1 MMQSISE
8 LAALTGMGRGTVK
21 TRLAL
26 LTPTKEGTALLYESK
41 EALPLLYRVG
51 VDGEALDPRRERALL
66 DRERRLALEMANAK
80 TRGDLIPKEEVA
92 QTWVAL
98 VTIARGRLLA
108 LPSRVAPQ
116 VLRLHDLRQIED
128 TLSGE
133 IVVIL
138 EELAG
143 GAEEVESV
151 ASGPA

>member
-21 TRLAL
+21 NRLAL

-51 VDGEALDPRRERALL
+51 TDQEALNPQVERVLL
-66 DRERRLALEMANAK
+66 DRERRRSLELANAK
-80 TRGDLIPKEEVA
+80 TTGDLLPREEVA
-92 QTWVAL
+92 KAWSDQ
-98 VTIARGRLLA
+98 IAIAKARLLA
-108 LPSRVAPQ
+108 LPGRMAPA
-116 VLRLHDLRQIED
+116 VLRLKDMRSVEKTLRDGIY
-128 TLSGE
+128 T
-133 IVVIL
+133 IL

-151 ASGPA
+151 ARGPA

>member
-21 TRLAL
+21 NRLAL

-51 VDGEALDPRRERALL
+51 VDGEALDPPRERALL

-92 QTWVAL
+92 RTWVAL
-98 VTIARGRLLA
+98 VTVARGRLLA
-108 LPSRVAPQ
+108 LPGRVAHQ

-133 IVVIL
+133 ITLIL

>member
-51 VDGEALDPRRERALL
+51 VGGEALDPQRERALL
-66 DRERRLALEMANAK
+66 DRERRLALEMANDKA
-80 TRGDLIPKEEVA
+80 RGNLIPKEEVA
-92 QTWVAL
+92 AAWVEN
-98 VTIARGRLLA
+98 VTIARGRLLS
-108 LPSRVAPQ
+108 LPARVAPL
-116 VLRLHDLRQIED
+116 VLRQRDLRQIEN
-128 TLSGE
+128 TLKAA
-133 IVVIL
+133 IIAIL